1 MIRQDTN
8 LPSVQIN
15 REEQNNLCRW
25 CGDLPGIPN
34 KLFYK
39 TGRFWTVSCWILI
52 LKYFDITKKVD
63 LIIHTLY
70 CENIIQNIRKYTE
83 RWSTYPSDFSDWIRA
98 VKNNLV
104 TWIIPIHLGSKKK
117 VSANHLPR
125 EMVLSNVIDYR
136 RVINDT
142 TIKQLCVVTPNREM
156 LPRFKEDIWSRET
169 EFANFYIKEIWI
181 TNNQEIHP
189 LINLMLGAY

>member
-1 MIRQDTN
+1 MWWFTWYTQQTFLQNWQILNSIMLDIN
-8 LPSVQIN
+8 LKIF
-15 REEQNNLCRW
+15 W
-25 CGDLPGIPN
+25 YN
-34 KLFYK
+34 K
-39 TGRFWTVSCWILI
+39 
-52 LKYFDITKKVD
+52 KKVD

>member
-1 MIRQDTN
+1 MWWFTWYTQQTFLQNWQILNSIMLDIN
-8 LPSVQIN
+8 LKIF
-15 REEQNNLCRW
+15 W
-25 CGDLPGIPN
+25 YN
-34 KLFYK
+34 KKSGLNY
-39 TGRFWTVSCWILI
+39 TYIILWKHNS
-52 LKYFDITKKVD
+52 KYQE
-63 LIIHTLY
+63 IH
-70 CENIIQNIRKYTE
+70 
-83 RWSTYPSDFSDWIRA
+83 WTYPSDFSDWIRA

-181 TNNQEIHP
+181 TNNKEIHP